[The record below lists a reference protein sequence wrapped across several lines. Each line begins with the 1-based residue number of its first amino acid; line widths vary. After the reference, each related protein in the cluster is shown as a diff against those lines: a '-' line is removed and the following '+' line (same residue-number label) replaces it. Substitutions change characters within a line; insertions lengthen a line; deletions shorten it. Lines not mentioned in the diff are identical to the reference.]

1 MNIED
6 VVSVLEDGLYLVIEI
21 FYLMVLVII
30 GF

>member
-6 VVSVLEDGLYLVIEI
+6 VVNVLEDGLYLVIEI
-21 FYLMVLVII
+21 FCLMVLVII

>member
-21 FYLMVLVII
+21 FCLMVLVII